1 MENKK
6 QRIIL
11 DLKDLAEEVRSD
23 NAETIDKAIEILQ
36 SDYFYNRE

>member
-11 DLKDLAEEVRSD
+11 DLKDLAEEAGSD
-23 NAETIDKAIEILQ
+23 AAKIIDKAIEILQ
-36 SDYFYNRE
+36 SDYFYNGE